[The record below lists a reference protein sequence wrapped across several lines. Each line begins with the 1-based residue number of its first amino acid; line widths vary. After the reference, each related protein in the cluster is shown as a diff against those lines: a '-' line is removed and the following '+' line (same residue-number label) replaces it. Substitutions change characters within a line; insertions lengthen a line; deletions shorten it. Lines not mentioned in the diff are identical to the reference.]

1 VCLICI
7 SCISHSNRCK
17 IGVLSPEM
25 QSHVPGPA
33 PSEVQQIL
41 SSEGVSSKGVEG
53 RNNNSSS
60 PGYIFLSVFPKYIL
74 LKVKSARK
82 SVADGAGTGKGN
94 DSGEGEGDKTMEGDG
109 AVISEEN
116 SEGAK
121 SDDAEGD
128 ADVVKPKEA
137 EKGFFTL
144 GLVSFTEFSEK
155 RGRKRKRRHTGFII
169 CFLSVFHFV
178 EKFARK
184 AREQGNQRARERVME
199 MAQARARK
207 RKRLRKSSET
217 RARQREW
224 ARNAP
229 RKRESEWNRWLNQV
243 HTS

>member
-1 VCLICI
+1 M
-7 SCISHSNRCK
+7 
-17 IGVLSPEM
+17 P
-25 QSHVPGPA
+25 SHVPGPA

-41 SSEGVSSKGVEG
+41 SSEGVSSKGGEA
-53 RNNNSSS
+53 S
-60 PGYIFLSVFPKYIL
+60 PGYIIYFLSVFPKYIL
-74 LKVKSARK
+74 LKVKRARN
-82 SVADGAGTGKGN
+82 SVADCAGTGKGN
-94 DSGEGEGDKTMEGDG
+94 GSGEDEGDKTMEGDG
-109 AVISEEN
+109 ARISEEN

-121 SDDAEGD
+121 SVDAEGD
-128 ADVVKPKEA
+128 ADVVKSKEA

-169 CFLSVFHFV
+169 CFLSIFHFV
-178 EKFARK
+178 EKIARKARK
-184 AREQGNQRARERVME
+184 AREQGNQRARERAME

-207 RKRLRKSSET
+207 RKRLRKSSAT